1 MEWLGSVRDVD
12 AMAECGP
19 PLPADYLQQ
28 AHSLYSSGVLCEV
41 VLLGEERAQIAAE
54 LNWMPE
60 DDDGDSDEEEEA
72 DGDEDEWLPSGAKRL
87 KQLQHPESNEEA
99 ASAQPADAAALSP
112 PPSPSAR
119 HRSPLDLLPWLYCAM
134 LPSSADRV
142 WSCWCGLQPCDS
154 FRVVRRHIRE
164 VHGGISDPP
173 SPEIADGPDDSS
185 AGSSLL
191 LPHSAAM
198 RPNVRVQLSPPP
210 AQLEGR
216 ARTL

>member
-1 MEWLGSVRDVD
+1 VRT
-12 AMAECGP
+12 AA
-19 PLPADYLQQ
+19 ADYLQH

-72 DGDEDEWLPSGAKRL
+72 DGDEDEWLPSGEKRL
-87 KQLQHPESNEEA
+87 KQLQPESNEEA
-99 ASAQPADAAALSP
+99 AASTQPDAAAALSP
-112 PPSPSAR
+112 LPSPSAR
-119 HRSPLDLLPWLYCAM
+119 HRSPLDLLPWLHCAM

-142 WSCWCGLQPCDS
+142 WGCWCGLQPWDF

-164 VHGGISDPP
+164 VHGGINDPP
-173 SPEIADGPDDSS
+173 SPEPTDCCEDGA

-210 AQLEGR
+210 AQLNGR